1 MSATQATVMPVGV
14 VLAGGVRGGTYAEL
28 SRQIRQAGLLRR
40 RRGYYAARIAVT
52 AAWLA
57 VGWAVFVLVGDS
69 WWQLAVAVWLAVAF
83 MQLGFVGHDAGHQQ
97 IFRRRWA
104 NNLVGLACGN
114 LGIGLSY
121 AWWMDKHNRHHAH
134 QNQEGRDPDLIVDPV
149 AFTAGQASRRRGL
162 GRLVVR
168 WQGFLFVPLLM
179 LEALNMHVSSV
190 RAVTGRAVRGR
201 LRAVEAVLL
210 ALHVGGYLTTVFLV
224 LSPLRAVVFI
234 AVHQALFG
242 LYMGAAF
249 APNHKGMPVLTADD
263 DCDFLRRQVLTARN
277 VSGGWLVDT
286 ALGGLNYQIEHHL
299 FPRMPR
305 PNLRHAQ
312 QMIRTFCH
320 LHDLPYVQTSLFG
333 SWAKVLR
340 HLHTIGRRP
349 DTAPQA

>member
-1 MSATQATVMPVGV
+1 MCGEWAMSATQTTAMPVGA
-14 VLAGGVRGGTYAEL
+14 VLADGVRGSAYAEL

-52 AAWLA
+52 AAGFA

-69 WWQLAVAVWLAVAF
+69 WWQPAVAVWLAVAF

-134 QNQEGRDPDLIVDPV
+134 PNQEGRDPVL
-149 AFTAGQASRRRGL
+149 
-162 GRLVVR
+162 
-168 WQGFLFVPLLM
+168 
-179 LEALNMHVSSV
+179 
-190 RAVTGRAVRGR
+190 AV
-201 LRAVEAVLL
+201 
-210 ALHVGGYLTTVFLV
+210 
-224 LSPLRAVVFI
+224 
-234 AVHQALFG
+234 
-242 LYMGAAF
+242 
-249 APNHKGMPVLTADD
+249 DD
-263 DCDFLRRQVLTARN
+263 DSDYLRRQVLTARN

-299 FPRMPR
+299 FPSMPR

-320 LHDLPYVQTSLFG
+320 HHDLPYVQTSLFG

-340 HLHTIGRRP
+340 YLHTIGRRP
-349 DTAPQA
+349 DAGPGA